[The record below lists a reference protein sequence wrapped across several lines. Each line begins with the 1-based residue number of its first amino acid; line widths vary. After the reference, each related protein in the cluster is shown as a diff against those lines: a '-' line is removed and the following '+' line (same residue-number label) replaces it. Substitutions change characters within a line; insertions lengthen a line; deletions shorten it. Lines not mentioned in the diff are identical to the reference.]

1 MLLTRE
7 EFYKWLK
14 VILKD
19 GFYKNDDDETISIN
33 KKLTEDD
40 IDSLMCSFVNLFGHS
55 EVPHPENHTDKK
67 VLMSQFKVNSHYIDI
82 DNKSIIMNKHGQL
95 QVNVDSIVD
104 NESLVK
110 ALAEN
115 KPFMDKIKAHLDP
128 GQITMNWVELYL
140 LRDPDFMQQLTTLIT
155 NIQMINN
162 GEIDSTIEDEIA
174 AVTEIENEETE
185 TVTDEEETT
194 ADENEE
200 ITDQEEMENEDSSD
214 EDIE

>member
-1 MLLTRE
+1 MLITRE

-19 GFYKNDDDETISIN
+19 GFYKNDADETISIN

-40 IDSLMCSFVNLFGHS
+40 IDSLMCSFVNLFGLS

-95 QVNVDSIVD
+95 QVNIDSIID

-110 ALAEN
+110 ALSES

-162 GEIDSTIEDEIA
+162 GEIDSTVEEEIA
-174 AVTEIENEETE
+174 AVTEPDGEPVDE
-185 TVTDEEETT
+185 DEEIPAE
-194 ADENEE
+194 DNEEE
-200 ITDQEEMENEDSSD
+200 ITDQEEITEEEQLD